1 MARQDY
7 LGLLRAGKD
16 LTRGQ
21 QLSMILSLSVPAI
34 LAQISSVIMQYI
46 DASMVGQLG
55 ANASA
60 SIGLVA
66 STTWL
71 SRLVVG
77 VGIVIMIGCS
87 TLLFLFAPQMIGM
100 LSPDSE
106 IRALGTALLRI
117 IAFEETF
124 YAAAVVSNGVFRGR
138 GDTLVPSIMTLIS
151 MWGVRIPLSAWC
163 AMHYGLKGSWAAV
176 GFELVFRGVI
186 FLVRL
191 HRRNRKL

>member
-1 MARQDY
+1 MYTKIIAPLGTVAIAANSFAATAESICYMPAFGISQAATTIIGQTVGAGRKDMNAR
-7 LGLLRAGKD
+7 
-16 LTRGQ
+16 
-21 QLSMILSLSVPAI
+21 
-34 LAQISSVIMQYI
+34 
-46 DASMVGQLG
+46 
-55 ANASA
+55 
-60 SIGLVA
+60 
-66 STTWL
+66 L

-100 LSPDSE
+100 LSPDPE

-176 GFELVFRGVI
+176 GCELVFRGVI

-191 HRRNRKL
+191 HRRNRNL